1 MSKNGK
7 PKGRQTFELPS
18 FGANVDVRS
27 FPLSYQ
33 NEQFGQVQPDVEAL
47 CDLPSCC
54 SSSRGPIVRLACFHT
69 FHKACT
75 SATGPC
81 PICKLPL
88 EKKIEELSHSFNKG
102 LLSSTCEDDSSESSD
117 DDDLDTEQHLPN
129 PSTKT
134 SNYYTSQAW
143 ETTITNVTNAYHPVK
158 QPTNA
163 NRVQTLLQPAQRPSQ
178 TSQNQPS
185 DQTPEG
191 RPPSQFFISA
201 LPTLNI
207 SIPVTTHHHFSSW
220 HFPKNLSQSSIQGRS
235 GSNACTLI
243 ALTIAKLFYTFPFQ
257 SIDPTAALNS
267 TLAYLVVSGMLI
279 GNQNYDRVT
288 KGIPQYFS
296 VREGVSN
303 LSFLGSV
310 TIGSELPV
318 SIMDETVPSASLQ
331 HHLNL
336 SHNSTSKTAYL
347 FILGG
352 NTVVFIPLKNNSL
365 AGGQPLTWPHR
376 SFGDTL

>member
-47 CDLPSCC
+47 CDLPSCR

-88 EKKIEELSHSFNKG
+88 EKKVEELSHSFNKG
-102 LLSSTCEDDSSESSD
+102 LLSGSCEHDSSESSD

-143 ETTITNVTNAYHPVK
+143 ETTITKVTNAYHPVK

-163 NRVQTLLQPAQRPSQ
+163 NRIQTLLQPTRRPSQ
-178 TSQNQPS
+178 TSEDQPS
-185 DQTPEG
+185 D
-191 RPPSQFFISA
+191 
-201 LPTLNI
+201 
-207 SIPVTTHHHFSSW
+207 
-220 HFPKNLSQSSIQGRS
+220 
-235 GSNACTLI
+235 
-243 ALTIAKLFYTFPFQ
+243 
-257 SIDPTAALNS
+257 
-267 TLAYLVVSGMLI
+267 
-279 GNQNYDRVT
+279 
-288 KGIPQYFS
+288 
-296 VREGVSN
+296 
-303 LSFLGSV
+303 
-310 TIGSELPV
+310 
-318 SIMDETVPSASLQ
+318 
-331 HHLNL
+331 
-336 SHNSTSKTAYL
+336 
-347 FILGG
+347 
-352 NTVVFIPLKNNSL
+352 
-365 AGGQPLTWPHR
+365 
-376 SFGDTL
+376 